1 MLSLIKQVF
10 IVLLSFGSSLARV
23 AKVFD
28 RIKCIPLNDEQF
40 MARPTIID
48 LSPVE
53 LKYDP
58 FMISLN
64 KCTKSSNVLM
74 LKIIVPKETKR

>member
-1 MLSLIKQVF
+1 MSLIKQVC
-10 IVLLSFGSSLARV
+10 IALLSFGSSLARV

-28 RIKCIPLNDEQF
+28 RTKCIPLNDEQF

-48 LSPVE
+48 LNHVE
-53 LKYDP
+53 LKYHP

-64 KCTKSSNVLM
+64 KCTESPDVLM

>member
-1 MLSLIKQVF
+1 MC

-23 AKVFD
+23 PKVFD
-28 RIKCIPLNDEQF
+28 RTKCIPLNDEQF

-48 LSPVE
+48 LNPVE
-53 LKYDP
+53 LKYHP

-64 KCTKSSNVLM
+64 KCTESSDVLM